1 MAGSGILILGNM
13 NKAGVAECIDSLR
26 GWVGSC
32 AEVLGVYPH
41 VDFPQDIAR
50 RAKLCIVFGGDGTLL
65 SAGREIAPLAV
76 PLLGV
81 NMGKLGFLADYDPEH
96 LKRHLPD
103 ILAGAVSPI
112 GRIMLSVRARSCGPG
127 QGGCGCE
134 DTVYLATNDVA
145 ISAGDPFRMIGL
157 DVSRGSQ
164 RVARYLG
171 DGLVVATPTGSTGY
185 NLSAG
190 GPIIDPTLDAM
201 VITPVAPHTLSLR
214 PMVVPAGGTISITA
228 TRVNEGTK
236 LIIDGQVPQSLV
248 AGQVVEVS
256 RAEKPLML
264 FPHPGRDFFQTLADK
279 LHWGQSPHHAE

>member
-1 MAGSGILILGNM
+1 MAGPGILILGNM

-26 GWVGSC
+26 GWLGSC
-32 AEVLGVYPH
+32 ADVLGVYPH
-41 VDFPQDIAR
+41 IDFPQDVAR

-96 LKRHLPD
+96 LKRHLSD
-103 ILAGAVSPI
+103 ILAGAVSPVS
-112 GRIMLSVRARSCGPG
+112 RIMLSVRVRSCGPG

-157 DVSRGSQ
+157 DVGRGSQ

-214 PMVVPAGGTISITA
+214 PMVVPASGTISITA
-228 TRVNEGTK
+228 TRVNEGTMV
-236 LIIDGQVPQSLV
+236 IIDGQVPQSLA

-256 RAEKPLML
+256 RAKKPLML

>member
-1 MAGSGILILGNM
+1 MAGPGILILGNM

-26 GWVGSC
+26 GWLGSC
-32 AEVLGVYPH
+32 ADVLGVYPH
-41 VDFPQDIAR
+41 IDFPQDVAR

-96 LKRHLPD
+96 LKRHLSD
-103 ILAGAVSPI
+103 ILAGAVSPVS
-112 GRIMLSVRARSCGPG
+112 RIMLSVRVRSCGPG

-214 PMVVPAGGTISITA
+214 PMVVPASGTISITA

-236 LIIDGQVPQSLV
+236 VIIDGQVPQSLA

-256 RAEKPLML
+256 RAKKPLML